1 MSHTDPGFGKGSA
14 SAERRRLRPRIAI
27 AIGVLAWVAGVA
39 WGLQKI
45 ESYSSTPGMADTAPT
60 QWPGAA
66 LVTPRAGRST
76 LVMFI
81 HPQCS
86 CTRASLE
93 ELKTILDRTGDAV
106 SAWVVVLKPNG
117 MDDEWAHSDTWE
129 TARSM
134 SGVTVVIDDNGTEAD
149 RFGALTSGDTVLYS
163 AAGKLQFRGGITA
176 ARGHVGENSGERRVV
191 SFVAMGN
198 ADTSGHE
205 VYGCG
210 LHDPNPRTDEQTH
223 AAAL

>member
-1 MSHTDPGFGKGSA
+1 MSHTPQGSDNGSA
-14 SAERRRLRPRIAI
+14 PAEPRRSRARIAI
-27 AIGVLAWVAGVA
+27 AVGVLAWVAGVA

-45 ESYSSTPGMADTAPT
+45 ESYSSTPGMAATAPA
-60 QWPGAA
+60 QWPGSA
-66 LVTPRAGRST
+66 LVAPRAGRPT

-93 ELKTILDRTGDAV
+93 ELKAILDKTSGAI

-117 MDDEWAHSDTWE
+117 MNDEWTHSSTWE
-129 TARSM
+129 TARNLR
-134 SGVTVVIDDNGTEAD
+134 GVTVVIDDNGTEAD

-163 AAGKLQFRGGITA
+163 PAGKLQFSGGITA
-176 ARGHVGENSGERRVV
+176 ARGHVGDNSGERRVM
-191 SFVAMGN
+191 SFVATGK
-198 ADTSGHE
+198 ADAGDHE

-210 LHDPNPRTDEQTH
+210 LHDPSPRTDD
-223 AAAL
+223 AASTTL